1 MSQSKLLKCV
11 VELLEAN
18 QIEYMVTGS
27 VVSSSQGQPRA
38 THDIDLV
45 VNITPNA
52 AMVIVKAFP
61 PPDYYLDEF
70 AVREAIARR
79 DMFNLL
85 DNTSGDKVDFW
96 ILQNHSFDI
105 ERFRRRVAWEL
116 AGVRA
121 YASRPE
127 DTILQKLRWADMCG
141 GSEKQFSDA
150 KAVYELQYGVL
161 EMPYI
166 EEWANRLN
174 VLPLFNR
181 LKLEAKPIL

>member
-1 MSQSKLLKCV
+1 M
-11 VELLEAN
+11 LEEN
-18 QIEYMVTGS
+18 HVEYMVTGS

-45 VNITPNA
+45 VNITPAA
-52 AMVIVKAFP
+52 AMEIVKAFP

-85 DNTSGDKVDFW
+85 DITSGDKVDFW
-96 ILQNHSFDI
+96 ILQNQPYDL
-105 ERFRRRVAWEL
+105 ECFRRRVPWEL

-127 DTILQKLRWADMCG
+127 DTILQKMRWAEMSG
-141 GSEKQFSDA
+141 GSEKQFSDV
-150 KAVYELQYGVL
+150 KAVYELQYGILDV
-161 EMPYI
+161 PYI
-166 EEWANRLN
+166 EDWARKLN
-174 VLPLFNR
+174 LVHLLDR
-181 LKLEAKPIL
+181 LKREAKPII